1 MIECWIEVEKYVVK
15 SQIVDIG
22 TGWPVKDELSA
33 IEKPSGRLVWA
44 WRESGDEELWAF
56 GITVTDLNDT
66 THGRGKKVTYRHDRH
81 DGASQHAPGHSSWR
95 WSLEDGN
102 EIPLYSIYKKGEGEN
117 GKPEWTATLK
127 CKAVK

>member
-1 MIECWIEVEKYVVK
+1 MIDCWIEVEQDGVK

-66 THGRGKKVTYRHDRH
+66 TQGHGEKGTCRHDRH
-81 DGASQHAPGHSSWR
+81 DGASQILPSGSGR
-95 WSLEDGN
+95 WSLEHGY
-102 EIPLYSIYKKGEGEN
+102 EIELYSLHKKGEGEI
-117 GKPEWTATLK
+117 GKRDWTATLK